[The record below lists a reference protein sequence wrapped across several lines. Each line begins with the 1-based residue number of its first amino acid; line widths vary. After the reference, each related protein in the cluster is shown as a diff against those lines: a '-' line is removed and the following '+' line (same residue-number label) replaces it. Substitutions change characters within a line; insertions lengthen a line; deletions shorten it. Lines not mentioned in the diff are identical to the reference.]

1 MNRSNDHSN
10 DKRVTSTTDRNAS
23 GKSTEAGLE
32 ASGKQSSF
40 GKQPARDASAPSNIT
55 GGSTADRDNHGSGG
69 ATKR

>member
-10 DKRVTSTTDRNAS
+10 DKRVTSTTDRNAGGPS
-23 GKSTEAGLE
+23 SDTRMG

-55 GGSTADRDNHGSGG
+55 GGSTTDRDNHGSGG